1 MGFDTPGGGGGG
13 SSGPGF
19 EVIDEGTQS
28 GVGTSDNK
36 YYGGGVGS
44 PDMFVV
50 SQVAFQD
57 GQSRSSDIVF
67 DESFGALTSNEVY
80 HTPYYNDS
88 PRGWRLAMRNET
100 NSSIDIQWRLV
111 RFL

>member
-1 MGFDTPGGGGGG
+1 MGFDTGG
-13 SSGPGF
+13 SSGSGGVGI

-44 PDMFVV
+44 PDMFVR
-50 SQVAFQD
+50 SQVALQD
-57 GQSRSSDIVF
+57 GQTRSSDIVF
-67 DESFGALTSNEVY
+67 HEGFDDLTYNRVQ

-88 PRGWRLAMRNET
+88 PRGWRLAIRNDT
-100 NSSIDIQWRLV
+100 NNSIDVQWRLV